1 MQTVH
6 YRVHFFTCFVARECE
21 CFSFVCPSCGGPSA
35 VSVVGRLLF
44 RWMMM
49 AGIHPLPTPPTT
61 FLHSIATN
69 PAFSLPFASY
79 QDFPDAYHPHQTPY
93 ADPRPL
99 LWPIIPVN
107 NHKSVCANPRKGPL
121 HFSPPPAA
129 TYPCHSHIGTVEAME
144 ARS

>member
-1 MQTVH
+1 M
-6 YRVHFFTCFVARECE
+6 FFLRLYELRWT
-21 CFSFVCPSCGGPSA
+21 
-35 VSVVGRLLF
+35 VGRLR
-44 RWMMM
+44 RWEIRRMMMM

-69 PAFSLPFASY
+69 PAFSLPFPSY

-107 NHKSVCANPRKGPL
+107 NHRSVCANPRKGPL